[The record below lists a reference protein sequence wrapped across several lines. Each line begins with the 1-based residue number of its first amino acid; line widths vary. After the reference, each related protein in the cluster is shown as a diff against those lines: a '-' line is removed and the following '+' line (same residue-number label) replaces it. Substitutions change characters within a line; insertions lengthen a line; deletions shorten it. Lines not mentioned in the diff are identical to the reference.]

1 MKRGFSSVKILLP
14 PPPPLP
20 IIITITIRGITALI
34 DRCPDTGTWGLCL
47 LGLISLL
54 WIIKLDPFTV
64 CAVEAFWDFF
74 ESQNYLFKTM
84 AFSRV
89 QTIQVVLVYECL
101 EKYPCN
107 LENVN
112 LNRVWK
118 TPKTKHVSHNNL
130 SPILPNQLAHFFFH
144 IYFIFLCYISIVVKP

>member
-1 MKRGFSSVKILLP
+1 MKCGFSSVKILLLP
-14 PPPPLP
+14 LPPPLP
-20 IIITITIRGITALI
+20 IIITITIRGMTALI

-47 LGLISLL
+47 LGLISQL

-101 EKYPCN
+101 EKYQCN
-107 LENVN
+107 LVNVN
-112 LNRVWK
+112 LKSVEN
-118 TPKTKHVSHNNL
+118 KTKQNMYPTIIWVQFCLISWL
-130 SPILPNQLAHFFFH
+130 IF
-144 IYFIFLCYISIVVKP
+144 FIFISFFCAKLA